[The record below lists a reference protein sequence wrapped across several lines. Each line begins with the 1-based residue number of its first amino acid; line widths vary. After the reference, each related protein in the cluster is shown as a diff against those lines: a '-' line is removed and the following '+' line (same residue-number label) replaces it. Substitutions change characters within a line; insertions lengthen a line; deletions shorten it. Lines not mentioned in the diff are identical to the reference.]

1 MMSEKNIQQFQNYF
15 VTSVMSIISSK
26 RSLIF
31 TIFFFFQIT
40 KSHAGTPHLIN
51 FRSQNLYPES
61 LAWDRKNQHFLTGS
75 LNHRTISSISDAGI
89 VETLI
94 SDTSLPENVTVLGIT
109 VDSLHNRVLAV
120 IHAVHPL
127 PPYNA
132 LAAYDLN
139 TGNRL
144 FLSLLPSDDQPAL
157 ANDVAVDFKGNAYV
171 TNSIG
176 NFIWKIN
183 LKGESSIFSQSAR
196 FTEHTV
202 DRDSPCNFCGL
213 NGIAYVNN
221 GYLLVVQSN
230 TGKMFKVDAE
240 DGTVRQILLNNDLM
254 SCPDGVVLRSDGV
267 VLVVSPEEK
276 KLWML
281 KSNNGWS
288 EGVVYDKIDL
298 GDEGYPTSV
307 VARERDRMYVLYG
320 YFKEGVLGSLGRES
334 FRIEEVRS
342 PKESEDENI
351 WIYVMVGFG
360 LAYFF
365 YWRFQMGQL
374 VKNMDK
380 KIN

>member
-1 MMSEKNIQQFQNYF
+1 
-15 VTSVMSIISSK
+15 MSIK
-26 RSLIF
+26 HSLLF
-31 TIFFFFQIT
+31 TLFLLFQIT
-40 KSHAGTPHLIN
+40 ISLAGTPHLIN

-61 LAWDRKNQHFLTGS
+61 LAWDSINQHFLTGS

-89 VETLI
+89 VQTLI

-109 VDSLHNRVLAV
+109 VDSVHNRVLAV

-127 PPYNA
+127 PLYNA

-176 NFIWKIN
+176 NFIWKVNIQ
-183 LKGESSIFSQSAR
+183 GEPSIFSKSVR
-196 FTEHTV
+196 FTENPV
-202 DRDSPCNFCGL
+202 DRDSLCNFCGL
-213 NGIAYVNN
+213 NGITYVNN
-221 GYLLVVQSN
+221 GYLLVTQSN
-230 TGKMFKVDAE
+230 TGKIFKVDAD
-240 DGTVRQILLNNDLM
+240 DGTVRHVLLNEDLM

-267 VLVVSPEEK
+267 VLVVSPEAK